1 MQGDIMDYQTLKLLF
16 RDRDK
21 MVRLFC
27 LRTALRDNLPQIDE
41 FLREGLRDERPEIV
55 AASLKGVRRVSDPEI
70 IGMALTYLESP
81 NTMLRAEALASLEG
95 KSTPAV
101 RNALCEFLRREDDT
115 NLLATGIKIIGSSRA
130 PEYMPL
136 LKAFL
141 TYEDER
147 VRANAVESLGRI
159 DHPEVPEIMKALT
172 SDRNNRVRANA
183 IQALW
188 ERGIRFGINT
198 LPEELR
204 SPNAR
209 KRASVAYILGLIKD
223 DRSLDLL
230 IGLLGDISPTVRN
243 RAVLSLG
250 QIGSTRAISHLLQAW
265 GKEEESHIRD
275 TIITTSL
282 SINPELTMSR
292 LSERYAQEED
302 ARHRATL
309 IRALGLVKNPR
320 TVTLLSKALRDAD
333 GRVRSNAVEALAA
346 QSDPALIEMLYPM
359 LNDSHNR
366 VRSSAAA
373 ALWKLGGMGAV
384 VTLKQMLRSSHKQM
398 RASAAWA
405 LGEIGALQFSD
416 VLQDLSSD
424 GDPDVR
430 KWALKALAKVAK
442 IA

>member
-1 MQGDIMDYQTLKLLF
+1 MDYQTLKMLF
-16 RDRDK
+16 HDRDK

-27 LRTALRDNLPQIDE
+27 LRTAMRDNLPQIGE

-55 AASLKGVRRVSDPEI
+55 VASLKGVRRVTDPEMV
-70 IGMALTYLESP
+70 GMALTYLESP
-81 NTMLRAEALASLEG
+81 NMMLRTEALASLEG
-95 KSTPAV
+95 KTSPAV
-101 RNALCEFLRREDDT
+101 RTALCEFLRREDDT
-115 NLLATGIKIIGSSRA
+115 NLLATGIRIIGTFRSV
-130 PEYMPL
+130 EYMPL

-147 VRANAVESLGRI
+147 VRANAVESLGMI
-159 DHPEVPEIMKALT
+159 DHPEIVEIMKAL
-172 SDRNNRVRANA
+172 SADRNNRVRANA

-188 ERGIRFGINT
+188 ERGIKFGLNT

-209 KRASVAYILGLIKD
+209 KRASVAYILGVIKD
-223 DRSLDLL
+223 ERSLDLL

-250 QIGSTRAISHLLQAW
+250 LIGSTRAISHLLSAW
-265 GKEEESHIRD
+265 SKEDEPKIRD
-275 TIITTSL
+275 VIITTCL
-282 SINPELTMSR
+282 NINPELTMSR

-302 ARHRATL
+302 SRHRATL
-309 IRALGLVKNPR
+309 IRSLGLIKNAR
-320 TVTLLSKALRDAD
+320 TIGLLARALRDAD

-346 QSDPALIEMLYPM
+346 QSDHDLIEMLYPM

-373 ALWKLGGMGAV
+373 SLWKLGGMGAV

-405 LGEIGALQFSD
+405 LGEIGALQFAD
-416 VLQDLSSD
+416 VLQDLSND
-424 GDPDVR
+424 ADPDVR